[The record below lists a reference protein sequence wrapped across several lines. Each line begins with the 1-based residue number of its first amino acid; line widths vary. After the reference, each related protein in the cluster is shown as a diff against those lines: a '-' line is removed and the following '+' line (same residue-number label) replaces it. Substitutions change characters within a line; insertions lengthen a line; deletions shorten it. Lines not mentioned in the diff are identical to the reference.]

1 MPIGISVRILGT
13 FSSTIRAA
21 GLLAQS
27 MLSGQS
33 RSWGVAVAQDSR
45 IRGFGRPSL
54 AFVAAPLNA
63 REQRQ
68 LAPQ

>member
-27 MLSGQS
+27 NLSGQS
-33 RSWGVAVAQDSR
+33 LSWGVA
-45 IRGFGRPSL
+45 L
-54 AFVAAPLNA
+54 A
-63 REQRQ
+63 
-68 LAPQ
+68 